1 MAATGKDLKA
11 LLEEIGMK
19 PEAVRVL
26 DPAAPL
32 LKQGLDSVD
41 FPAFCA
47 LLEERFH
54 LSLDDDAALKLR
66 TLDDF
71 AAHINQARGKS

>member
-1 MAATGKDLKA
+1 MAVTGQELKA
-11 LLEEIGMK
+11 MLEEIGVK
-19 PEAVRVL
+19 PEVVRVL

-47 LLEERFH
+47 LVEERFH
-54 LSLDDDAALKLR
+54 LSLDDAFALKLR
-66 TLDDF
+66 TLEDF
-71 AAHINQARGKS
+71 AAHINQAGGNP

>member
-1 MAATGKDLKA
+1 MAVSGRELKA
-11 LLEEIGMK
+11 MLEEIGVK
-19 PEAVRVL
+19 AEVARAV
-26 DPAAPL
+26 DPAGPL

-47 LLEERFH
+47 LVEERFKVR
-54 LSLDDDAALKLR
+54 LDEADALKLR

-71 AAHINQARGKS
+71 AAYINRTGG